1 MKLNS
6 LLNND
11 NLDKAIFGF
20 LILFASTLNNS
31 IFLCQLGFFGAY
43 LLVGLRFYLYREN
56 PFKKTGLEL
65 AFLIYFVSVFI
76 SALFSVEKG
85 NAFNELIK
93 SLLLLPIVYL
103 LAFAA
108 DSEKKT
114 KTLLKFYLG
123 FSLAT
128 LLVYLFMSLK
138 HYFTQLYQL
147 EMKGPS
153 PFQYVMTAG
162 GLMSFTA
169 IFFFAFLMNEK
180 TNWKVKVFNLLAFG
194 LSFAAVIASYTRA
207 AWLGLFAGLFIVLL
221 IKKKWWII
229 APAIIAVMFMALLK
243 GNESK
248 VEVISLKNNLQIET
262 TINPNGRAYAV
273 QTVGGDTILVS
284 EYEKGISVF
293 VGNKHLQTLPTNSPI
308 TRLNHWAG
316 NYFLAFTLD
325 SRFIVIEK
333 ATDGKINESK
343 TFISTGATRDFTL
356 ANGKLYVAD
365 KDSGLTVYNDPTNL
379 SLKNYFSGN
388 GGAATVAA
396 DEKHL
401 ALYSEKNSSVKL
413 YQNNNGLPATI
424 VDSIRFES
432 SIKYLWFYKGILL
445 FQNDNYLIQYSI
457 ENNDLKEIRRDPIV
471 GITFMKFVD
480 ATAYALTIDGMVYK
494 GEPGNG
500 ALNFGIMKKLNHSC
514 TSFSV
519 NSNEIYVSSFKRNRV
534 LSMFDPYHET
544 NYERLNIWRVG
555 LKIFKDY
562 PFFGVGDIDLGN
574 VYRKYKDDYLKENF
588 GHLHN
593 NFIQWLVTLGVVGF
607 AAIMFMLVSIFLLN
621 IKIYRAVKDE
631 PIASSFAVGAIASFV
646 GFLASGLGEYNFGDQ
661 EILTMVWFTMGLNI
675 AFYFNYLKKTSN
687 VKV

>member
-6 LLNND
+6 LLNKE
-11 NLDKAIFGF
+11 NLDKVIFGF

-43 LLVGLRFYLYREN
+43 LLVGLRFYLFREN

-65 AFLIYFVSVFI
+65 AFLLYFGAVFI
-76 SALFSVEKG
+76 SALFSIEKG

-93 SLLLLPIVYL
+93 SLLLLPIVYI

-108 DSEKKT
+108 DTENKT

-123 FSLAT
+123 VALAT

-169 IFFFAFLMNEK
+169 IFFFAFVINEK
-180 TNWKVKVFNLLAFG
+180 TNWKVRIFYFLAFG

-207 AWLGLFAGLFIVLL
+207 AWLGLFVGLFIVLL
-221 IKKKWWII
+221 VKKKWLII
-229 APAIIAVMFMALLK
+229 APAIIAVLLIALLK
-243 GNESK
+243 GNESRI
-248 VEVISLKNNLQIET
+248 EAISLKNKFNTENIV
-262 TINPNGRAYAV
+262 NPNGRAYAV
-273 QTVGGDTILVS
+273 QIVNYDTILVS

-293 VGNKHLQTLPTNSPI
+293 AGNKHLQTLKTNSPI
-308 TRLNHWAG
+308 TRINHWIG

-325 SRFIVIEK
+325 TRFIVIEK
-333 ATDGKINESK
+333 GGDGKIKEAK
-343 TFISTGATRDFTL
+343 TFISTGATRDFAL
-356 ANGKLYVAD
+356 AYGKLYVAD
-365 KDSGLTVYNDPTNL
+365 KDSGLTVYHDPTNL
-379 SLKNYFSGN
+379 SLKKYFRGS

-396 DEKHL
+396 DEKYVT
-401 ALYSEKNSSVKL
+401 LYSEKNSSIEL
-413 YQNNNGLPATI
+413 YINEIGLPTTRI
-424 VDSIRFES
+424 DSIRYES
-432 SIKYLWFYKGILL
+432 SIKYLWLFNGVLL

-457 ENNDLKEIRRDPIV
+457 ENNKLKEIKRDPIV
-471 GITFMKFVD
+471 GITFMKFMD
-480 ATAYALTIDGMVYK
+480 STAYALTIDGKIYE
-494 GEPGNG
+494 GTFGNG
-500 ALNFGIMKKLNHSC
+500 SINFGIIKTLNHSC
-514 TSFSV
+514 TSLSV
-519 NSNEIYVSSFKRNRV
+519 SPEKIYVSSFKRNRV

-555 LKIFKDY
+555 FKIFKDY
-562 PFFGVGDIDLGN
+562 PMVGVGDIDLGN
-574 VYRKYKDDYLKENF
+574 IYRRYKDEYLKENF

-593 NFIQWLVTLGVVGF
+593 NFMQWLVTLGVFGS
-607 AAIMFMLVSIFLLN
+607 AAILFMLVNIFLLN

-631 PIASSFAVGAIASFV
+631 PVASSFAIGALASFV
-646 GFLASGLGEYNFGDQ
+646 GFIASGLGEYNFGDQ
-661 EILTMVWFTMGLNI
+661 EILTMVWFTIGLNL
-675 AFYFNYLKKTSN
+675 AFYFNYLKKTKN
-687 VKV
+687 AKV

>member
-6 LLNND
+6 LLNKENI
-11 NLDKAIFGF
+11 DKAIFGF

-43 LLVGLRFYLYREN
+43 LLVGLRFYFFREN

-65 AFLIYFVSVFI
+65 AFLLYFGAVFI
-76 SALFSVEKG
+76 SALFSIEKG
-85 NAFNELIK
+85 NGFNELIK

-108 DSEKKT
+108 DTENKS
-114 KTLLKFYLG
+114 KTLLNFYLG
-123 FSLAT
+123 VALAT

-180 TNWKVKVFNLLAFG
+180 TNWKVRIFYFLAFG

-207 AWLGLFAGLFIVLL
+207 AWLGLFVGLFIVLL
-221 IKKKWWII
+221 VKKKWLII
-229 APAIIAVMFMALLK
+229 APAIIALLLLALIK
-243 GNESK
+243 GNESR
-248 VEVISLKNNLQIET
+248 VEVISLKNKFNTENIV
-262 TINPNGRAYAV
+262 NPNGRAYAV
-273 QTVGGDTILVS
+273 QIVGGDTILVS

-293 VGNKHLQTLPTNSPI
+293 AGNKLLQTLQTNSPI
-308 TRLNHWAG
+308 TRINHWIG
-316 NYFLAFTLD
+316 SYFLAFTLD
-325 SRFIVIEK
+325 SRFIVLEK
-333 ATDGKINESK
+333 GRDGKIKESK
-343 TFISTGATRDFTL
+343 VFISTGATRDFAL
-356 ANGKLYVAD
+356 ANEKLYVAD
-365 KDSGLTVYNDPTNL
+365 KDSGLTVYQDPANL
-379 SLKNYFSGN
+379 SLKKYFGGS

-396 DEKHL
+396 DEKYV
-401 ALYSEKNSSVKL
+401 ALYSEKYSSIEL
-413 YQNNNGLPATI
+413 YQNEGGLPITL
-424 VDSIRFES
+424 VDSIRYES
-432 SIKYLWFYKGILL
+432 SIKYLWFYNSLLL
-445 FQNDNYLIQYSI
+445 FQNDNNLIQYSV
-457 ENNDLKEIRRDPIV
+457 ENNKLKETKRDPIV

-480 ATAYALTIDGMVYK
+480 STAYALTIDGKVYK
-494 GEPGNG
+494 GELGNG
-500 ALNFGIMKKLNHSC
+500 SLNFGVLKTLNHSC
-514 TSFSV
+514 TSLSI
-519 NSNEIYVSSFKRNRV
+519 SWDKIYVSSFKRNRV

-562 PFFGVGDIDLGN
+562 PVVGVGDIDLGN
-574 VYRKYKDDYLKENF
+574 IYRRYKDEYLKENF

-593 NFIQWLVTLGVVGF
+593 NFMQWLVTLGVFGF
-607 AAIMFMLVSIFLLN
+607 AAIMFLLVNIFLLN
-621 IKIYRAVKDE
+621 IKIYRTVKDE
-631 PIASSFAVGAIASFV
+631 PVASSYAIGALASFV

-661 EILTMVWFTMGLNI
+661 EILTMIWFTIGLNL
-675 AFYFNYLKKTSN
+675 AFYFNYLKKTPN
-687 VKV
+687 AKV

>member
-6 LLNND
+6 LLNKE

-43 LLVGLRFYLYREN
+43 LLLGLRFYLFREN

-65 AFLIYFVSVFI
+65 AFLLYFGAVFI
-76 SALFSVEKG
+76 SALFSIEKG

-108 DSEKKT
+108 DSENKT
-114 KTLLKFYLG
+114 KTILKFYLG
-123 FSLAT
+123 VALVT
-128 LLVYLFMSLK
+128 LLVYLFTSLK

-169 IFFFAFLMNEK
+169 IFFFAFLINEK
-180 TNWKVKVFNLLAFG
+180 TNWKVRIFNLFAFG

-207 AWLGLFAGLFIVLL
+207 AWLGVFVGIFVVLI

-229 APAIIAVMFMALLK
+229 APAIFAVLLIALLK
-243 GNESK
+243 GNESR
-248 VEVISLKNNLQIET
+248 VEVISLKNNLNTEIVV
-262 TINPNGRAYAV
+262 NPNGRAYAV
-273 QTVGGDTILVS
+273 QIVDGDTILVS
-284 EYEKGISVF
+284 EYERGISVF
-293 VGNKHLQTLPTNSPI
+293 SGNKHLQTLKTNSPI
-308 TRLNHWAG
+308 TRINHWTR
-316 NYFLAFTLD
+316 NYYLAFTLD

-333 ATDGKINESK
+333 ERDGKIKESK
-343 TFISTGATRDFTL
+343 TFISTGATRDFAL

-365 KDSGLTVYNDPTNL
+365 KDSGLAVYLDPTDL
-379 SLKNYFSGN
+379 SFKKYY
-388 GGAATVAA
+388 GGYGGVATVAA
-396 DEKHL
+396 DEKYV
-401 ALYSEKNSSVKL
+401 ALYSEKNSSIEL
-413 YQNNNGLPATI
+413 FANESGLPTTLT
-424 VDSIRFES
+424 DSIRFES
-432 SIKYLWFYKGILL
+432 SIKYLWFYKSTLL
-445 FQNDNYLIQYSI
+445 FQNDNNLIQYSI
-457 ENNDLKEIRRDPIV
+457 ENNELKEIKKYPIV

-480 ATAYALTIDGMVYK
+480 STAYALTIDGKIYK
-494 GEPGNG
+494 GELING
-500 ALNFGIMKKLNHSC
+500 ALNFGIIKTLNYSC

-519 NSNEIYVSSFKRNRV
+519 NSDEIYVSSFKRNRV

-574 VYRKYKDDYLKENF
+574 IYRKYKDDYLKENF

-593 NFIQWLVTLGVVGF
+593 NFMQWFVTLGIIGF
-607 AAIMFMLVSIFLLN
+607 AAIMFMLVSIFFLN

-631 PIASSFAVGAIASFV
+631 PVASSFAIGAIASFV

-661 EILTMVWFTMGLNI
+661 EILTMIWFTIGLNL
-675 AFYFNYLKKTSN
+675 AFYFNYLKRTSN